1 MYTKMLGLNKNQK
14 LQKRLFDLFFSF
26 IVLVILVIPLLILL
40 VLSTIST
47 RKIGLYSQNRIGLN
61 GQPFV
66 MYKIRSMKEGEEF
79 SGITLK
85 NDSRITVFGK
95 FLRQFKLDELPQF
108 WNVLIGDMS
117 LVGPRPDI
125 PGYAD
130 QLITEDRIILRVRP
144 GITGPATLK
153 YRNEEMLL
161 SDQQDP
167 LYYNDNNIW
176 RDKVK
181 INKEYI
187 KNWSFTGD
195 INYILKTI
203 FS

>member
-1 MYTKMLGLNKNQK
+1 MNAMTQGLNNDQK
-14 LQKRLFDLFFSF
+14 LIKRLFDLFFSF
-26 IVLVILVIPLLILL
+26 IALIIIAIPLIILF

-47 RKIGLYSQNRIGLN
+47 RKLGLYSQNRIGLN

-66 MYKIRSMKEGEEF
+66 MYKVRSMKEGDE
-79 SGITLK
+79 SIGITLK

-95 FLRQFKLDELPQF
+95 FLRRFKLDELPQF

-130 QLITEDRIILRVRP
+130 QLITEDRIILSVRP
-144 GITGPATLK
+144 GITGPATIK
-153 YRNEEMLL
+153 YQNEETILAV
-161 SDQQDP
+161 QPDP
-167 LYYNDNNIW
+167 VTFNNTVIW
-176 RDKVK
+176 KDKIE

-187 KNWSFTGD
+187 KNWSLKGD
-195 INYILKTI
+195 IKYILQTI